1 MTQAFAGPPIRW
13 AAGPL
18 RFELTADDHAVRTLA
33 ATVFRPWASQE
44 ESEPSRAWRVECLNG
59 HGADPSWRVR
69 SSAGADL
76 RVPSAARAVSA
87 VEYGAVAAIVE
98 SPVVIAHGA
107 LVAWDGRGV
116 LLAGRGEAGKS
127 TLACALWARGAAL
140 LGDDVAMVEPAAAEA
155 RPAPRR
161 VSLRSASRAFLGDDL
176 FARVMQGPSSVALT
190 DSHLFHPDEVAPYPR
205 STAVRLVAIVFL
217 ARRGGVAEP
226 ACHEPIA
233 PAHALLALLPYTNL
247 RSGQQS
253 GRSLGDAI
261 RTLAPLA
268 DRVPAFDLGRG
279 PLTQMAE
286 AVEALVGSR
295 ALA

>member
-1 MTQAFAGPPIRW
+1 VTPTSAGSPVRW
-13 AAGPL
+13 AAGSF
-18 RFELTADDHAVRTLA
+18 RFELTSDDPAVRTLA
-33 ATVFRPWASQE
+33 ATVFRPWATQE
-44 ESEPSRAWRVECLNG
+44 EGEPSRAWRVERLNG
-59 HGADPSWRVR
+59 HGADPAWRVR

-107 LVAWDGRGV
+107 LVAWDGLGV

-140 LGDDVAMVEPAAAEA
+140 LGDDVAMLEPAAGEA
-155 RPAPRR
+155 QPAPRR
-161 VSLRSASRAFLGDDL
+161 VSLRSTSRALLGDDL
-176 FARVMQGPSSVALT
+176 FARVMRGPSSVALA
-190 DSHLFHPDEVAPYPR
+190 DSNLFHPDEIEPCPR
-205 STAVRLVAIVFL
+205 STAVRLAAIVFL
-217 ARRGGVAEP
+217 SRRGGIAEP
-226 ACHEPIA
+226 ARHQQIA
-233 PAHALLALLPYTNL
+233 PAHALLALVPYTNQ
-247 RSGQQS
+247 RS
-253 GRSLGDAI
+253 RRTLGDAI
-261 RTLAPLA
+261 RILAPLA

-279 PLTQMAE
+279 PLSRMAE

>member
-1 MTQAFAGPPIRW
+1 MTRASAGPPIRW

-18 RFELTADDHAVRTLA
+18 RFELASDDHAVRTLA
-33 ATVFRPWASQE
+33 ATVFRPWATQE
-44 ESEPSRAWRVECLNG
+44 EGEPSRAWRVDRLNG
-59 HGADPSWRVR
+59 HGADPEWRVR

-107 LVAWDGRGV
+107 LVAWEGRGV

-140 LGDDVAMVEPAAAEA
+140 LGDDVAMVEPAAVEA

-161 VSLRSASRAFLGDDL
+161 VSLRSTSRALLGDDL
-176 FARVMQGPSSVALT
+176 FTRVMRGPSSVTLA
-190 DSHLFHPDEVAPYPR
+190 DSHLFHPDEIEPCPR
-205 STAVRLVAIVFL
+205 SSVVRLAAIVFL
-217 ARRGGVAEP
+217 SRRGGVAEP
-226 ACHEPIA
+226 ARYRQIV
-233 PAHALLALLPYTNL
+233 PAHALLAFVPYTNQ
-247 RSGQQS
+247 RS
-253 GRSLGDAI
+253 RRTLGEAI
-261 RTLAPLA
+261 RILAPLA

-279 PLTQMAE
+279 PLPRMAE
-286 AVEALVGSR
+286 AVEALVGSH